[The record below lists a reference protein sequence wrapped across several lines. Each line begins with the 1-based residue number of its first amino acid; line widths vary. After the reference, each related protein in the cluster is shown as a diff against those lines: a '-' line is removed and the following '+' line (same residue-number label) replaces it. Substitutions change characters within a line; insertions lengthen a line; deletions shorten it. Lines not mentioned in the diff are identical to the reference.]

1 MGTPGP
7 APTTT
12 LEDVLGAFRRLDDP
26 ATPLTASDV
35 AAEVDCSRRTA
46 FGKLETLGD
55 DGVLRSKK
63 VGARG
68 RVWWRPA
75 GDPVGA
81 AGMVTA
87 VVDASGTIV
96 RANDRARRLG
106 IDADTPAQ
114 LAMRGEADGPLER
127 AVRTGESVTDER
139 IRLPTAGGGHVR
151 LAAAVD
157 PRTDADGDV
166 TRVVVTG
173 VDVTREAAR
182 VQRLERGHDDLR
194 SELDAVLDRVTDAFY
209 ALDEEWRFTHVNEHA
224 ADILRRSEA
233 SLLGEHLWTE
243 FPEAAEGVVWER
255 FHEAMETQE
264 AVTFELFYDPLDVWA
279 EVTAYPSET
288 GLSVY
293 FRDVTERKERERALE
308 ASEARYRTLAETAT
322 DPILTADDEGT
333 IRFANPAVEDVFGY
347 DPDELVGESL
357 ATLMPDVSRIREA
370 GVDPFLDSHARWT
383 DSSGVELSGVRIDGR
398 EIDLRVSFSDWTLDG
413 DRRFTGIVRDVTEQ
427 RERERELAAQR
438 EQLATLNQLNG
449 VVQRITHAVIESST
463 RDDIEALL
471 CERLAASDAY
481 RFAWIGSIERERTGL
496 RVRAAAGVDSG
507 TITAGVDPSGDDPS
521 GDDPIRRAVRTGTMG
536 TARRLD
542 DRVADAD
549 WLRHALRNGARSVA
563 AIPIAYD
570 DTLQGVLVLG
580 SERPTAF
587 DPDERAVVGHLGEI
601 VGHALTAIER
611 KRALTSESVVE
622 LQLRVTDLF
631 DSTVES
637 VRFDRAVPA
646 GDGTF
651 LTYGTVPEAPPETLA
666 SLVEALPHAEGVT
679 VLDTDDGHTR
689 FEIPL
694 SEPPTTSLVASYGGR
709 VESAIAEDGDYE
721 MVVHLPREADVRGLV
736 QSVRTRYPA
745 TEVVAQRRT
754 TATTRPIRRVE
765 SVLDQDLTERQQTV
779 LEVAFFAGFFS
790 WPRERTGE
798 EVADSLGISP
808 PTFHQHVRAGER
820 KLMRALFADD
830 ARRPWS

>member
-7 APTTT
+7 SPTTT
-12 LEDVLGAFRRLDDP
+12 PEDVLDVFQRLDDP
-26 ATPLTASDV
+26 STPLTASDV

-46 FGKLETLGD
+46 FGKLETLA
-55 DGVLRSKK
+55 DGGALRSKK

-68 RVWWRPA
+68 RVWWRPT
-75 GDPVGA
+75 GDSVGA
-81 AGMVTA
+81 AGMA
-87 VVDASGTIV
+87 VVAVDASGTVV
-96 RANDRARRLG
+96 RVNDRARDLG
-106 IDADTPAQ
+106 VGADATVPSVT
-114 LAMRGEADGPLER
+114 RGEADGPLAR
-127 AVRTGESVTDER
+127 ALRTGEVVTGER
-139 IRLPTAGGGHVR
+139 VRLPTVGGDHVR

-157 PRTDADGDV
+157 PHTNADGDV
-166 TRVVVTG
+166 TRAVVRG

-182 VQRLERGHDDLR
+182 GRRLERRRDDLR
-194 SELDAVLDRVTDAFY
+194 AELDDVLDRVTDAFY
-209 ALDEEWRFTHVNEHA
+209 ALDEEWRFTHVNDHA
-224 ADILRRSEA
+224 EDILRRSAA
-233 SLLGEHLWTE
+233 SLLGEHIWTA

-264 AVTFELFYDPLDVWA
+264 AVTFELFYDPLDVWT
-279 EVTAYPSET
+279 EITAYPSET

-322 DPILTADDEGT
+322 DPIVTIDDGGT

-347 DPDELVGESL
+347 DPDELVGEPL
-357 ATLMPDVSRIREA
+357 ATLMPDASRIRHE
-370 GVDPFLDSHARWT
+370 GVDRFLDTHDQWT
-383 DSSGVELSGVRIDGR
+383 DPSGVELTGVRADGR
-398 EIDLRVSFSDWTLDG
+398 DIDLRVSFSDWTFGG

-463 RDDIEALL
+463 RDDIEAFL

-481 RFAWIGSIERERTGL
+481 RFAWIGSIERAGTGL
-496 RVRAAAGVDSG
+496 RVRAVAGVDDDFDVG
-507 TITAGVDPSGDDPS
+507 TVTVDDDPTS
-521 GDDPIRRAVRTGTMG
+521 GPLGRAIRTGEMG

-542 DRVADAD
+542 ERVADTD
-549 WLRHALRNGARSVA
+549 WLRHALQHGARSVA

-570 DTLQGVLVLG
+570 DTLRGVLVLG

-587 DPDERAVVGHLGEI
+587 DPDERAVVGQLGEI

-622 LQLRVTDLF
+622 LRLRVTELF
-631 DSTVES
+631 APTVDS
-637 VRFDRAVPA
+637 VRFDRAIPT

-651 LTYGTVPEAPPETLA
+651 LTYGSVPEAAPATPA
-666 SLVEALPHAEGVT
+666 SVAEALPHSGDVT

-689 FEIPL
+689 FGITL

-709 VESAIAEDGDYE
+709 VESATVEEGDYE
-721 MVVHLPREADVRGLV
+721 MVVHLPREADVRELV
-736 QSVRTRYPA
+736 RSVRTRYPD

-754 TATTRPIRRVE
+754 TTTSRSVPRVE
-765 SVLDQDLTERQQTV
+765 AVLDQDLTDRQQVV
-779 LEVAFFAGFFS
+779 LEAAFFAGFFS
-790 WPRERTGE
+790 WPRESTGE
-798 EVADSLGISP
+798 EVADALGISP
-808 PTFHQHVRAGER
+808 PTFHQHVRVGER

-830 ARRPWS
+830 GGRP

>member
-1 MGTPGP
+1 MATPGP

-12 LEDVLGAFRRLDDP
+12 PEDVLGVFRRLDDP

-46 FGKLETLGD
+46 FDKLETLA
-55 DGVLRSKK
+55 DGGTLRSKK

-75 GDPVGA
+75 GDPVD
-81 AGMVTA
+81 AGGTA
-87 VVDASGTIV
+87 VVVADAAGSIV
-96 RANDRARRLG
+96 RVNDRARALG
-106 IDADTPAQ
+106 VDADAAVRSTT
-114 LAMRGEADGPLER
+114 GEAAAGPLAR
-127 AVRTGESVTDER
+127 AVRTGEPVTGER
-139 IRLPTAGGGHVR
+139 VRLPTAGGGHVL
-151 LAAAVD
+151 LAATID
-157 PRTDADGDV
+157 PRTDVDGEV
-166 TRVVVTG
+166 TRVVVSG
-173 VDVTREAAR
+173 ESVTREAAR
-182 VQRLERGHDDLR
+182 IQRLEHRCDDLR
-194 SELDAVLDRVTDAFY
+194 AELDDVLDRVTDAFY
-209 ALDEEWRFTHVNEHA
+209 ALDEEWRFTHVNERA
-224 ADILRRSEA
+224 EDILRRSEA

-243 FPEAAEGVVWER
+243 FPEAAEGVVWDR

-264 AVTFELFYDPLDVWA
+264 AVTFDLFYDPLSVWA

-322 DPILTADDEGT
+322 DPIVTIDAGGT
-333 IRFANPAVEDVFGY
+333 IRFANSAVEDVFGH
-347 DPDELVGESL
+347 DPDELVGEPL
-357 ATLMPDVSRIREA
+357 ATLMPDVSRLRDGA
-370 GVDPFLDSHARWT
+370 FDRFLDGHARWT
-383 DSSGVELSGVRIDGR
+383 DPSGVELSGVRTDGR

-427 RERERELAAQR
+427 RERERELAARR

-463 RDDIEALL
+463 RDDIETLL

-481 RFAWIGSIERERTGL
+481 RFAWIGSIERESTRL
-496 RVRAAAGVDSG
+496 RIRAAAGVDDDFDAG
-507 TITAGVDPSGDDPS
+507 TITVDDDPTGS
-521 GDDPIRRAVRTGTMG
+521 GPIGRAIRTDKMG
-536 TARRLD
+536 TARRLG
-542 DRVADAD
+542 DRSVEAD
-549 WLRHALRNGARSVA
+549 WRTQALRHGARSVA

-570 DTLQGVLVLG
+570 DALHGVLVVG

-587 DPDERAVVGHLGEI
+587 DSDERAVVGQLGDV

-631 DSTVES
+631 DSTVDS

-651 LTYGTVPEAPPETLA
+651 LTYGTVPEAAPETPA
-666 SLVEALPHAEGVT
+666 SLAEALPHAEGVT

-709 VESAIAEDGDYE
+709 VESAVLEDGDYE

-736 QSVRTRYPA
+736 RSVRTRYPD

-754 TATTRPIRRVE
+754 TATMRPIRRVE
-765 SVLDQDLTERQQTV
+765 AVLDQGLTERQQV
-779 LEVAFFAGFFS
+779 ALEAAFFAGFFA
-790 WPRERTGE
+790 WPRESTGE
-798 EVADSLGISP
+798 DVADSLGISP
-808 PTFHQHVRAGER
+808 PTFHQHVRVGER

-830 ARRPWS
+830 DGWTWS

>member
-12 LEDVLGAFRRLDDP
+12 SEDVLDVFQRLDDP
-26 ATPLTASDV
+26 STPLTASDV

-46 FGKLETLGD
+46 FGKLETLAD
-55 DGVLRSKK
+55 DGALRSKK

-68 RVWWRPA
+68 RVWWRPTDDSA
-75 GDPVGA
+75 GA
-81 AGMVTA
+81 TGMA
-87 VVDASGTIV
+87 VVAVDASGTVV
-96 RANDRARRLG
+96 RVNDRARDLG
-106 IDADTPAQ
+106 VGVDATVPSVARE
-114 LAMRGEADGPLER
+114 AADGPLAR
-127 AVRTGESVTDER
+127 AVRTGEAVIGER
-139 IRLPTAGGGHVR
+139 VRLPTVGGGHVR

-157 PRTDADGDV
+157 PHTNADGDV
-166 TRVVVTG
+166 TRAVVTG

-182 VQRLERGHDDLR
+182 GRRLERRRDDLR
-194 SELDAVLDRVTDAFY
+194 AELDDVLDRVTDAFY
-209 ALDEEWRFTHVNEHA
+209 ALDEEWRFTHVNERA
-224 ADILRRSEA
+224 EDILRRSA
-233 SLLGEHLWTE
+233 TSLLGEHLWTE
-243 FPEAAEGVVWER
+243 FPEAAEGIIWEQ

-264 AVTFELFYDPLDVWA
+264 AVTFELFYDPLDIWT

-288 GLSVY
+288 GMSVY
-293 FRDVTERKERERALE
+293 FRDISERKERERALE

-322 DPILTADDEGT
+322 DPIVTIDDGGT

-347 DPDELVGESL
+347 DPDELVGEPLS
-357 ATLMPDVSRIREA
+357 TLILDVSSIRHE
-370 GVDPFLDSHARWT
+370 GFDRFLDTHAQWT
-383 DSSGVELSGVRIDGR
+383 DPSGVELTGVRADSR
-398 EIDLRVSFSDWTLDG
+398 EIDLRVSFSDWTFGG
-413 DRRFTGIVRDVTEQ
+413 DRRFTGIIRDVTEQ

-481 RFAWIGSIERERTGL
+481 RFAWTGSIERAGTGL
-496 RVRAAAGVDSG
+496 QVRASSGVDDVAPG
-507 TITAGVDPSGDDPS
+507 TVTAGDDSS
-521 GDDPIRRAVRTGTMG
+521 GDDPIRQAIRTGTMG

-549 WLRHALRNGARSVA
+549 WLRHALQHGARSVA

-570 DTLQGVLVLG
+570 DTLRGVLVLG

-587 DPDERAVVGHLGEI
+587 DPDERVVVGQLGEI

-631 DSTVES
+631 ASTVDS
-637 VRFDRAVPA
+637 VRFDRAIPV

-651 LTYGTVPEAPPETLA
+651 LTYGSVPEAA
-666 SLVEALPHAEGVT
+666 SATPASVAESLPHVEGVT

-689 FEIPL
+689 FGITL

-709 VESAIAEDGDYE
+709 VESAIVEDGDYE
-721 MVVHLPREADVRGLV
+721 MVVHLPREADVRELV
-736 QSVRTRYPA
+736 RSVRKRYPD

-754 TATTRPIRRVE
+754 TTTSRSVRRVE
-765 SVLDQDLTERQQTV
+765 AVLDQGLTDRQQTV
-779 LEVAFFAGFFS
+779 LEAAFFAGFFS
-790 WPRERTGE
+790 SPRESTGQE
-798 EVADSLGISP
+798 MADALGISP
-808 PTFHQHVRAGER
+808 STFHQHVRIGER

-830 ARRPWS
+830 GGRP